1 MRSPEDVGSRAFRN
15 GRDRSSNPFKRG
27 TPEYKEW
34 VVGWRRAQSAFY
46 SELLQNRKEQG

>member
-15 GRDRSSNPFKRG
+15 GRDRSNNPFKRG
-27 TPEYKEW
+27 TEEYAAW

-46 SELLQNRKEQG
+46 SALLKNRKDQG